1 MWWPNS
7 NAKVSRIT
15 SRVFKGKKNK
25 TAAESRLQCLSVKLG
40 SWDYFAFI
48 SSLFQVAYN

>member
-1 MWWPNS
+1 MLKS
-7 NAKVSRIT
+7 AELLQECLKE
-15 SRVFKGKKNK
+15 KKNK

>member
-1 MWWPNS
+1 MLKS
-7 NAKVSRIT
+7 AELLQECLKE
-15 SRVFKGKKNK
+15 KKKNK